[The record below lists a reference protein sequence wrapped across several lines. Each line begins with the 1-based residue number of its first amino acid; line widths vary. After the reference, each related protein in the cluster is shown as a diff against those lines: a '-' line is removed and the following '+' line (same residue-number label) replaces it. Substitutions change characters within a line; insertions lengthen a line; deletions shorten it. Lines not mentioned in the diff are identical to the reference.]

1 MTIPRPLILLVLGPL
16 CFAAG
21 CAQPIRTDRTFRRG
35 VEALAAG
42 SPKAAIPF
50 LTEAVAS
57 SPDDAEAH
65 AMLAVAY
72 ALALEPDL
80 AIQMVKRVHP
90 DPGTIETPGWE
101 HVALGIAAVV
111 QHRPEDAAEQLRKV
125 VDTVP
130 SPADAKQAASQWLT
144 LTLLLKGDWSGALDS
159 LTLWPPADDT
169 NGARTTALL
178 WAVLVHAHQGDA
190 QSARRCLVK
199 AAGDVSGPRG
209 LKALPL
215 AEITRADNQGLCAA
229 GVAAIR
235 QDKLAEAEKL
245 FTALHARQPN
255 AYDAQVWLALV
266 AAAEGKWA
274 ETVSRLKNA
283 CLEGPPRSRGLAN
296 QLFSV
301 VCALQNRPHSMIH
314 HMLIGQRLRERDRV
328 SGHMPTP

>member
-125 VDTVP
+125 ADTAS

-144 LTLLLKGDWSGALDS
+144 LTLLLKGEWSGAGLSYALASGRRHERRPDDGPVVGGPGS
-159 LTLWPPADDT
+159 CPP
-169 NGARTTALL
+169 G
-178 WAVLVHAHQGDA
+178 
-190 QSARRCLVK
+190 RRPKRPPVPRE
-199 AAGDVSGPRG
+199 SGR
-209 LKALPL
+209 
-215 AEITRADNQGLCAA
+215 
-229 GVAAIR
+229 
-235 QDKLAEAEKL
+235 
-245 FTALHARQPN
+245 
-255 AYDAQVWLALV
+255 
-266 AAAEGKWA
+266 
-274 ETVSRLKNA
+274 
-283 CLEGPPRSRGLAN
+283 
-296 QLFSV
+296 
-301 VCALQNRPHSMIH
+301 
-314 HMLIGQRLRERDRV
+314 QRLRATRAQGPAPGRNNPRGQPGPLRRRCRRDPARQTRRGGKTV
-328 SGHMPTP
+328 HGSARAAA